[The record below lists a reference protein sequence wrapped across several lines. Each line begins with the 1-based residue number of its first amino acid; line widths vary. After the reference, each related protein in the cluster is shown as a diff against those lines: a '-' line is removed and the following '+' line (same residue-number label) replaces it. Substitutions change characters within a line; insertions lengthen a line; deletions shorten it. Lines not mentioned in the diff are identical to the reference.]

1 MAGSSWEGRSGV
13 TRERALQRAVV
24 VDNNTQKETEERL
37 FPPPREL
44 FSEIRAYLVCRSE
57 EMHTSNN
64 PYDLLKLRPSNS
76 RALIVMGPEFD
87 KGPTPQHFHF
97 DSGARLSFGLTLRE
111 RDRGAQLVSFRYHYQ
126 LPAAQSPEYI
136 RFDLNEAQHEDPLS
150 EPRCHLHP
158 GLEDVRLPISLHDPF
173 EILDRI
179 FFVLEE
185 NIQRG
190 QTT

>member
-1 MAGSSWEGRSGV
+1 V
-13 TRERALQRAVV
+13 TRDRALKRAAEMDQRTHGEIAA
-24 VDNNTQKETEERL
+24 RS
-37 FPPPREL
+37 FPPPHKM
-44 FSEIRAYLVCRSE
+44 FSAIRAYLLRRSE
-57 EMHTSNN
+57 DMSTRNN
-64 PYDLLKLRPSNS
+64 PIQLLRFSDTNGAAS
-76 RALIVMGPEFD
+76 IVLGPGID
-87 KGPTPQHFHF
+87 KGPTPEHFHF

-126 LPAAQSPEYI
+126 LPTAQSPEYI

-179 FFVLEE
+179 FFVLE
-185 NIQRG
+185 G
-190 QTT
+190 SV

>member
-1 MAGSSWEGRSGV
+1 V
-13 TRERALQRAVV
+13 TRELALRRAAALDGKTHSEVG
-24 VDNNTQKETEERL
+24 ERL
-37 FPPPREL
+37 LPPPRKVL
-44 FSEIRAYLVCRSE
+44 SEIRAYLLRRSE
-57 EMHTSNN
+57 DMNTRNN
-64 PYDLLKLRPSNS
+64 PIQLLKSTKSKGVASISL
-76 RALIVMGPEFD
+76 GPGID

-126 LPAAQSPEYI
+126 LPPAQSRQYI

-158 GLEDVRLPISLHDPF
+158 GLEDVRLPTSLHDPF

-179 FFVLEE
+179 FLVLEE
-185 NIQRG
+185 SMQRR